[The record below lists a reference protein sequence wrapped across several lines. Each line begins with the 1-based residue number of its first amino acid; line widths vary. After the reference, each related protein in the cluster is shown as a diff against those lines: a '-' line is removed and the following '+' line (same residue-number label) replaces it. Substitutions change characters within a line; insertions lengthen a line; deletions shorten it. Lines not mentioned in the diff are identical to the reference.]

1 MADTTATPRAR
12 TFALALRRARTDAGF
27 GVREVARTLHMSHTT
42 ISQWETG
49 KRVPS
54 PADLTAMLIAI
65 GLPEQRQQHL
75 LDLARDL
82 PPAGR
87 RTPSAYLDGVLEC
100 ERNAVEIV
108 EWSPLTIPDLL
119 QTAAY
124 ATEVI
129 GDDDALTRTEVQA
142 RVERRLSRRA
152 ALGADY
158 TALIGEWALR
168 QQVGGVAVQV
178 EQLKRIVK
186 GSVPVRVVPIGTGWH
201 PGLTGPFTLYHFA
214 DAASVAYLPH
224 RFLYDDAE
232 VTPFTI
238 TSARLRRLALSEA
251 DSVAFVQTV
260 IKKLEKSAARRSP
273 GPKRA
278 AAARARTSR

>member
-1 MADTTATPRAR
+1 VADTAANPRAR
-12 TFALALRRARTDAGF
+12 TLASALRRARTEAGF
-27 GVREVARTLHMSHTT
+27 GVREVARTLNMSHAT

-75 LDLARDL
+75 LDLASDL
-82 PPAGR
+82 PSARRQTPA
-87 RTPSAYLDGVLEC
+87 SYLDGVLEC
-100 ERNAVEIV
+100 ERTAAEIV

-129 GDDDALTRTEVQA
+129 GDDDALTRAEVQA
-142 RVERRLSRRA
+142 RVDLRLSRRA
-152 ALGADY
+152 TLGAEY

-168 QQVGGVAVQV
+168 QRVGGVAVQV
-178 EQLKRIVK
+178 EQLKRIAK
-186 GSVPVRVVPIGTGWH
+186 SSQVRVVPIGTGWH
-201 PGLTGPFTLYHFA
+201 PGLTGPFTLYHFP
-214 DAASVAYLPH
+214 DAASLAYLPH

-232 VTPFTI
+232 VTPYKVA
-238 TSARLRRLALSEA
+238 SARLRRRALSEA

-273 GPKRA
+273 GPKQG
-278 AAARARTSR
+278 AAARARPSR

>member
-1 MADTTATPRAR
+1 VADTTANPRAR
-12 TFALALRRARTDAGF
+12 TFASALRRARTEAGF
-27 GVREVARTLHMSHTT
+27 GVREVARTLNLAHTT

-54 PADLTAMLIAI
+54 AADLTAMLIAI

-75 LDLARDL
+75 LDLVRDL
-82 PPAGR
+82 PPTR
-87 RTPSAYLDGVLEC
+87 RPTPASYLDGVLEC
-100 ERNAVEIV
+100 ERSAAEIV
-108 EWSPLTIPDLL
+108 EWSPLTVPDLL

-142 RVERRLSRRA
+142 RVERRLARRA

-168 QQVGGVAVQV
+168 QRVGGVAVQV
-178 EQLKRIVK
+178 EQLKRLAKASI
-186 GSVPVRVVPIGTGWH
+186 PMRVVPIGSGWH
-201 PGLTGPFTLYHFA
+201 PGLAGPFTLYHFA
-214 DAASVAYLPH
+214 DATSVAYLPH
-224 RFLYDDAE
+224 RFLYDDAD
-232 VTPFTI
+232 VTPYKLA
-238 TSARLRRLALSEA
+238 SARLRRLALDEA

-260 IKKLEKSAARRSP
+260 VKKLEKIAARRSP
-273 GPKRA
+273 GPR
-278 AAARARTSR
+278 RS